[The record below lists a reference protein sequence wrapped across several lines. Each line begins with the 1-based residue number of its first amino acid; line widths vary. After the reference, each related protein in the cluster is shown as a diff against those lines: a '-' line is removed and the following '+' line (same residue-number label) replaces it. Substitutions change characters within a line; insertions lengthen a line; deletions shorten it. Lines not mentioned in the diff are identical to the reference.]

1 MLPEIG
7 KIIRQRRQQQGITI
21 EQLAEQS
28 NVSISLI
35 SRLERGKVNNIKIQS
50 LSAIA
55 ETLNLKLADFFRDPL
70 LQSTNVVALLDYL
83 SDLPVNQREELAGV
97 LLKLLHLAK
106 WSLFVQHFTRLINLL
121 IIITIKKIH
130 LPTIRR
136 WIFFYAA
143 SFILLIPRSIQ
154 WLKTLIDASFSPTT
168 HSWRLTTHR
177 LPSLWVVPASTGSPW
192 VLRPSHHLD
201 RLRPGLILRPKRLW
215 LVN

>member
-70 LQSTNVVALLDYL
+70 LQSTNV
-83 SDLPVNQREELAGV
+83 
-97 LLKLLHLAK
+97 
-106 WSLFVQHFTRLINLL
+106 
-121 IIITIKKIH
+121 
-130 LPTIRR
+130 
-136 WIFFYAA
+136 
-143 SFILLIPRSIQ
+143 
-154 WLKTLIDASFSPTT
+154 
-168 HSWRLTTHR
+168 
-177 LPSLWVVPASTGSPW
+177 
-192 VLRPSHHLD
+192 
-201 RLRPGLILRPKRLW
+201 
-215 LVN
+215 

>member
-83 SDLPVNQREELAGV
+83 SDLPANQREELAGV

-136 WIFFYAA
+136 WIFFLLLA
-143 SFILLIPRSIQ
+143 SSC
-154 WLKTLIDASFSPTT
+154 SFHGRYS
-168 HSWRLTTHR
+168 
-177 LPSLWVVPASTGSPW
+177 G
-192 VLRPSHHLD
+192 
-201 RLRPGLILRPKRLW
+201 
-215 LVN
+215 

>member
-55 ETLNLKLADFFRDPL
+55 ETLDLKLADFFRDPL

-106 WSLFVQHFTRLINLL
+106 
-121 IIITIKKIH
+121 
-130 LPTIRR
+130 
-136 WIFFYAA
+136 
-143 SFILLIPRSIQ
+143 
-154 WLKTLIDASFSPTT
+154 
-168 HSWRLTTHR
+168 
-177 LPSLWVVPASTGSPW
+177 
-192 VLRPSHHLD
+192 
-201 RLRPGLILRPKRLW
+201 
-215 LVN
+215 